1 MLPQG
6 VALLNVGVG
15 DSVIAQLEIGA
26 LLTVILGM
34 PWIVHE
40 VGAFLASGLRQNER
54 ELLRRIGIP
63 ATVLFAL
70 GTALGILYLTPL
82 TFRLLFDY
90 VGAMGLAPVLGVE
103 SFVEFTLL
111 YSLAFG
117 VCFELPVFVYTLT
130 RLGLVQASAWRQH
143 WRAAVIGSLVF
154 GMLVTPDNSGIT
166 MLIVAAPMI
175 ALYFGGAWCRHPLGE
190 RSTPDAAA
198 RRGGVR
204 GPMALFSDIDWAI
217 LLVVAGF
224 LLFGKENRAILRTF
238 GRYYAR
244 AMRMKQDL
252 LTEVSRAADIPI
264 PADGRTLSLRGAI
277 LGYDE
282 SPARAS
288 TAPLAVAR
296 PPSVAPSEAALSWVG
311 AVGPQ
316 TWSVAMA
323 TQGLDEWRKP

>member
-1 MLPQG
+1 
-6 VALLNVGVG
+6 
-15 DSVIAQLEIGA
+15 
-26 LLTVILGM
+26 
-34 PWIVHE
+34 
-40 VGAFLASGLRQNER
+40 
-54 ELLRRIGIP
+54 
-63 ATVLFAL
+63 
-70 GTALGILYLTPL
+70 
-82 TFRLLFDY
+82 
-90 VGAMGLAPVLGVE
+90 
-103 SFVEFTLL
+103 
-111 YSLAFG
+111 
-117 VCFELPVFVYTLT
+117 
-130 RLGLVQASAWRQH
+130 
-143 WRAAVIGSLVF
+143 
-154 GMLVTPDNSGIT
+154 
-166 MLIVAAPMI
+166 
-175 ALYFGGAWCRHPLGE
+175 
-190 RSTPDAAA
+190 
-198 RRGGVR
+198 
-204 GPMALFSDIDWAI
+204 MALFSDIDWAI